1 MLLERQHIVLR
12 KIPWI
17 WACRQGHLTVVSR
30 DLAGLLSLR
39 LEVGIQPF
47 LTVLEVQQMEQAAIK
62 CQRYRA
68 RV

>member
-1 MLLERQHIVLR
+1 V
-12 KIPWI
+12 
-17 WACRQGHLTVVSR
+17 
-30 DLAGLLSLR
+30 GLLSPG
-39 LEVGIQPF
+39 LEVGIQPS

>member
-1 MLLERQHIVLR
+1 MLERQHIALR
-12 KIPWI
+12 KISWI
-17 WACRQGHLTVVSR
+17 WGCRQGHLTVVSR
-30 DLAGLLSLR
+30 DLVGLLSPG
-39 LEVGIQPF
+39 LEVGIQPS